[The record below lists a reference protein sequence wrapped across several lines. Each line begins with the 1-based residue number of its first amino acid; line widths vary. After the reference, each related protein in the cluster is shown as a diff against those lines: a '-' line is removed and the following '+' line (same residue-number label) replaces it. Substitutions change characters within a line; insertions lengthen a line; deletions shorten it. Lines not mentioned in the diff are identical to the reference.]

1 METHKFFHCKKCNK
15 KYKSKGGATN
25 HEKKCIIKP
34 PESFPPQSDQ
44 PLENSFESSSKES
57 IREPSQTVAQDC
69 SQESPENNEKPYSEN
84 ELIILKASDFDRMI
98 TDYLKIF
105 IEHYNTQMSKLIE
118 ENRELV
124 TYSNTLAEILKSIVN
139 AKKNS

>member
-1 METHKFFHCKKCNK
+1 METKFFHCKKCNK

-34 PESFPPQSDQ
+34 PESFPPQEPK
-44 PLENSFESSSKES
+44 PLENSFESSSKQS
-57 IREPSQTVAQDC
+57 IREPVQEC
-69 SQESPENNEKPYSEN
+69 SQESPENAEKPYSEN

-139 AKKNS
+139 AKKNSG